1 MKLIIC
7 CLCLLF
13 IGCGAVTDKG
23 IEKAKED
30 DGHGIQHDVD
40 GLPRRQRS
48 RNIFEP
54 IHALTFAEPTHH
66 SGGQQNDG

>member
-23 IEKAKED
+23 IEKAKEVCQNN
-30 DGHGIQHDVD
+30 GGIKTVSPNTLGSAACNVYCNNGAKFIIYSDTTIENN
-40 GLPRRQRS
+40 P
-48 RNIFEP
+48 
-54 IHALTFAEPTHH
+54 
-66 SGGQQNDG
+66 